1 MKRAIA
7 AAVFA
12 ASLAG
17 SGGAQAAD
25 LENTLYMDLTY
36 GRVVIE
42 LRPDLAPKTVARM
55 KELTRQH
62 FFDGV
67 VFHRVISGFMA
78 QTGDPTGTGY
88 GRSGKPLPAEFSDAH
103 HVRGTVSMPVP
114 RTRTAPTASSSSLH
128 RRAPARRPIHYLGQ
142 VVQGMNCGADQ
153 ARRQRSQ
160 RHRDP
165 APGQDVKMQVAADE
179 ALTPCL
185 GGRFAMLASSIA
197 PAEAE
202 ASDPV
207 APVAWRSRCW
217 RWRRR

>member
-1 MKRAIA
+1 MKRTIA

-62 FFDGV
+62 FFDGI

-88 GRSGKPLPAEFSDAH
+88 GGSGKPLPAEFSDAH
-103 HVRGTVSMPVP
+103 HVRGTVSMARAQDPEQRRQPVLHL
-114 RTRTAPTASSSSLH
+114 LH
-128 RRAPARRPIHYLGQ
+128 RRAPARRPIHHLGP
-142 VVQGMNCGADQ
+142 G
-153 ARRQRSQ
+153 
-160 RHRDP
+160 DP
-165 APGQDVKMQVAADE
+165 RAWNSWSGSSAAT
-179 ALTPCL
+179 AIPT
-185 GGRFAMLASSIA
+185 AS
-197 PAEAE
+197 
-202 ASDPV
+202 
-207 APVAWRSRCW
+207 
-217 RWRRR
+217 

>member
-1 MKRAIA
+1 MKRTIA

-88 GRSGKPLPAEFSDAH
+88 GGSGKNLPAEFSDAH
-103 HVRGTVSMPVP
+103 HVRGTVSMARAQDPEQRRQPVLHL
-114 RTRTAPTASSSSLH
+114 LH
-128 RRAPARRPIHYLGQ
+128 RRAPARRPIHHLGP
-142 VVQGMNCGADQ
+142 GGRGHGIRGADQ
-153 ARRQRSQ
+153 ARRRRSQ

-165 APGQDVKMQVAADE
+165 AAGQDRQDAGRGGRKVAASTRACCRASGSCSE
-179 ALTPCL
+179 A
-185 GGRFAMLASSIA
+185 RAASE
-197 PAEAE
+197 P
-202 ASDPV
+202 
-207 APVAWRSRCW
+207 
-217 RWRRR
+217 